1 MTSKNIFLL
10 LRNLQFFSG
19 SIEPKFRGMKFK
31 SISDVFFKYASYMYQ
46 PLCPVTTVKTLGD
59 VLASEFDNPVIILH
73 VIHIFEYC
81 TKSWTSSSV
90 FYPSSFLKQNFDND
104 METAEGIKSKCIAQS
119 QVREDEIHVHF
130 ACYHTSLFQISRI
143 LEIETNV
150 AKVLM
155 WLSAME
161 KP

>member
-81 TKSWTSSSV
+81 TKS
-90 FYPSSFLKQNFDND
+90 
-104 METAEGIKSKCIAQS
+104 
-119 QVREDEIHVHF
+119 
-130 ACYHTSLFQISRI
+130 
-143 LEIETNV
+143 
-150 AKVLM
+150 
-155 WLSAME
+155 
-161 KP
+161 